1 MAASPSG
8 LAVREVDVLLVG
20 GGVASVRCAR
30 TLRRHGFI
38 GTIVL
43 VGDEASS
50 PYNRPPLSKEL
61 LRGEVPDELV
71 AVEPDRWYQRQGVEL
86 HTDVAVT
93 ELDAGEQLA
102 RFDDGSVVRYRS
114 CLLAPGAEPR
124 RPPIPGAEHAHL
136 LRTVGDAASIR
147 DAAMRAGP
155 GAAAAVIGGGFIGVE
170 VTASLASHG
179 LRVRLFELSPRLWA
193 GSLGATLSDWAVER
207 LQAAGVEVRLS
218 TPVTALEGGALLVG
232 DERWAA
238 ELIVAGVG
246 VRPRTELAELAGL
259 AVDNGIVVDAERHAA
274 PGIFA
279 AGDVASVPH
288 PASDGELLRVEHWH
302 AAREGGEAAAIGI
315 LGEPVPVPR
324 APWVYTEFAGQLID
338 VVGWAPNPEEERV
351 IGDIGAASFAVATLV
366 EGRVRQMAVVNGAIP
381 VEAARALVETRPTAD
396 ELVRLAVA
404 GPR

>member
-1 MAASPSG
+1 MAAPPRG
-8 LAVREVDVLLVG
+8 IAVREVDVLLVG

-30 TLRRHGFI
+30 TLRRHGFA

-43 VGDEASS
+43 VGNEARA

-61 LRGEVPDELV
+61 LRGEVPDDLV
-71 AVEPDRWYQRQGVEL
+71 AVEPDRWYQRKGIEL
-86 HTDVAVT
+86 RTDVAVT
-93 ELDAGEQLA
+93 ELDAGDQLA

-124 RPPIPGAEHAHL
+124 RPPIPGAKHAHL

-170 VTASLASHG
+170 VAASLASHG
-179 LRVRLFELSPRLWA
+179 LRVRLFELSSRLWA

-207 LQAAGVEVRLS
+207 LQAVGVEARLS
-218 TPVTALEGGALLVG
+218 TPVTALEPDTVLVG
-232 DERWAA
+232 DERSPA
-238 ELIVAGVG
+238 EVIVAGVG
-246 VRPRTELAELAGL
+246 VRPRTELAERAGL
-259 AVDNGIVVDAERHAA
+259 AVDNGIVVDADRRAA

-288 PASDGELLRVEHWH
+288 PAADGKRLRVEHWH

-315 LGEPVPVPR
+315 LGQPVPVPR

-351 IGDIGAASFAVATLV
+351 IGDMRAGSFAVAALV
-366 EGRVRQMAVVNGAIP
+366 QGLVRQVAVVNGALP
-381 VEAARALVETRPTAD
+381 VEAARAFVETRPPAD
-396 ELVRLAVA
+396 ALARLAVA
-404 GPR
+404 GPH